1 VLRRFYTVMIVPHE
15 GGALRRLSVSMN
27 FVVSL
32 AGVFLFCFVSSAFL
46 AHFFLDGL
54 YRPDPS
60 EQARIEAERLGV
72 ENARIRSE
80 LQQLVVKM
88 EDLTSRLEEYAQ
100 LQSDWSPGLEA
111 MGGGTAEDTGDV
123 GLDGD
128 WRLVARAAQDKA
140 EYWTAT
146 LEEQI
151 CDRSAELRSL
161 PTIWPVRG
169 RVTSGFAMRRDPF
182 DGSRQFHAGVD
193 IAAPHGTEVI
203 CPGDGTVVEAGR
215 SGGYGNMIRVDHGN
229 GIETIYGH
237 LRRIFVIP
245 GQVVS
250 RGNVIGEVGS
260 TGRSTGPHLH
270 YEVLENG
277 RSVNPR
283 GTYLR

>member
-15 GGALRRLSVSMN
+15 GGALKRLSVSLN

-32 AGVFLFCFVSSAFL
+32 AGVFVFCFVSSAFL

-60 EQARIEAERLGV
+60 EQARIQVDRLGI

-80 LQQLVVKM
+80 LQQLVLTM

-100 LQSDWSPGLEA
+100 LQADWNPPVEA
-111 MGGGTAEDTGDV
+111 MGGGGESASDS

-128 WRLVARAAQDKA
+128 WRVIARAAQDKA
-140 EYWTAT
+140 AFWTT
-146 LEEQI
+146 TIEEQI
-151 CDRSAELRSL
+151 CDRSAELRAL
-161 PTIWPVRG
+161 PSIWPVRG
-169 RVTSGFAMRRDPF
+169 RVTSGYAMRRDPF
-182 DGSRQFHAGVD
+182 DGTREFHAGVD
-193 IAAPHGTEVI
+193 IAAPHGTEVV
-203 CPGDGTVVEAGR
+203 CPGDGSVVEAGR
-215 SGGYGNMIRVDHGN
+215 SGGYV
-229 GIETIYGH
+229 
-237 LRRIFVIP
+237 L
-245 GQVVS
+245 
-250 RGNVIGEVGS
+250 GEVGS

-270 YEVLENG
+270 YEVLEGG